1 MAAVR
6 GEAAEVDE
14 PRVSVGG
21 VYERVCAIVEIEIA
35 KIRKEAEA
43 ERARKDEADRK
54 KEDALKLAG
63 DDKALADFRK
73 KKKKEEPDPVI
84 SQTPQARGLRGH
96 QPHWVGISPNSSTA
110 GFQEHPRFVLRT
122 ISYCTLKAL

>member
-54 KEDALKLAG
+54 KEDALKEAG

-84 SQTPQARGLRGH
+84 SQTPQAAACAVTNHTGSGYPPILRQQG
-96 QPHWVGISPNSSTA
+96 PRSTPA
-110 GFQEHPRFVLRT
+110 SCCAQFLTAP
-122 ISYCTLKAL
+122 